1 MKSQSDRE
9 QPAHRW
15 IETMKCPKAGE
26 REPWP
31 ELGGDGVHGAL
42 FRLVAAP
49 DMWCEPTPSCGHA
62 CSRRALNDRV
72 GPCFVT
78 DSNRNPTTSRRLQ
91 DALGAACATPA
102 SPQRIWNRKRCRL
115 SDRRRA

>member
-31 ELGGDGVHGAL
+31 ELGGHGVHGAL

-49 DMWCEPTPSCGHA
+49 QMWCDPTPPCVHA
-62 CSRRALNDRV
+62 RSWREVNDRV
-72 GPCFVT
+72 EPCFVP
-78 DSNRNPTTSRRLQ
+78 DSNRNPTGSRRLP
-91 DALGAACATPA
+91 APLGATGPTPA
-102 SPQRIWNRKRCRL
+102 
-115 SDRRRA
+115 